1 MKIHGGIKEIVNNQ
15 VSLNQYFIIAP
26 EISSIVDK
34 VYTFFGIT
42 DSDDQEHHYQLK
54 GCKNK
59 RISDNVEKLTTVFDY
74 HNTKYEEPDCLYNT
88 VNKNILPEKFAKVF
102 LNHEQEGEKCLQEFT
117 TDRIEGSI
125 SIWKPLKKTK
135 LPTFNANAKSFKT
148 NIDGKIIRFKE
159 ERNLMSRLI
168 VAARSRP
175 EIDIRQVFR

>member
-74 HNTKYEEPDCLYNT
+74 HNTKYEEPDCSITPSIKIFYQ
-88 VNKNILPEKFAKVF
+88 KNLR
-102 LNHEQEGEKCLQEFT
+102 KCF
-117 TDRIEGSI
+117 
-125 SIWKPLKKTK
+125 
-135 LPTFNANAKSFKT
+135 
-148 NIDGKIIRFKE
+148 
-159 ERNLMSRLI
+159 
-168 VAARSRP
+168 
-175 EIDIRQVFR
+175 